1 MRESPSA
8 EGATEPSDVAT
19 WHKKMPA
26 NAGVFNEAVT
36 HRSAVVNRTVRR
48 VMMTRRRTMI
58 WAVVHDA
65 MVVVVV
71 MNRTMVHRVMHDDH
85 ATRLRHRQCR
95 RGQGRNSQCHRNN
108 QLLHGIPCWLNWAK
122 HGGCRLNSRRRRVR
136 LRHVSLA
143 FHVGARPSSNDPSLG
158 TLGHRAR
165 AYSSMVRA
173 EDS

>member
-1 MRESPSA
+1 MRETPSA
-8 EGATEPSDVAT
+8 EETTGPIDVARR
-19 WHKKMPA
+19 HKKTPA
-26 NAGVFNEAVT
+26 NAGVLNETVT
-36 HRSAVVNRTVRR
+36 HRSAVVNRTMRR
-48 VMMTRRRTMI
+48 VMMARRRTVI
-58 WAVVHDA
+58 RAVMHSA

-71 MNRTMVHRVMHDDH
+71 VDRTMVHRVVHDDH

-95 RGQGRNSQCHRNN
+95 RRQGRNSQCHRND
-108 QLLHGIPCWLNWAK
+108 QLLHEIPCGLNWVK
-122 HGGCRLNSRRRRVR
+122 HGGCRLNCRRRRAW
-136 LRHVSLA
+136 LHHASLA

>member
-1 MRESPSA
+1 MC
-8 EGATEPSDVAT
+8 GALPPFPEVAIERFDAVAS
-19 WHKKMPA
+19 HKTTPA
-26 NAGVFNEAVT
+26 KAGVVDRAIAY
-36 HRSAVVNRTVRR
+36 RSAVVNHDR
-48 VMMTRRRTMI
+48 VVMVMARRRP
-58 WAVVHDA
+58 VVRA
-65 MVVVVV
+65 VVVVV
-71 MNRTMVHRVMHDDH
+71 MNRAMMHRVMHDDH

-95 RGQGRNSQCHRNN
+95 RGQGRNSQCHRND
-108 QLLHGIPCWLNWAK
+108 QLLHGIPCGLNWAK